1 MPLMPRSSAT
11 SAAPRLRPYQTQAVD
26 NVIAH
31 FRGSDEPA
39 VVVLPTGSGK
49 SLVIA
54 ELARRARGRVLV
66 LAHVRE
72 LVEQN
77 HAKYLAYGLEADI
90 FSAGLKR
97 KESARQVVFGSVQ
110 SVVNGLEA
118 FAAGDFTLLV
128 IDECHRVA
136 LRHGEVESEAQTS
149 AAARARAS
157 SSYAQVIAR
166 LRQARPNLKILGL
179 TATPY
184 RLGEGFLYHRHYHGM
199 VKGPED
205 AFFRDCVF
213 EQPLRVMVRQGYLAE
228 PRRLDAA
235 LAFYDFSH
243 LTTQRNGQFAE
254 RDLNGVVQGNRATPQ
269 IVADVIE
276 RARDREGVMIFAATV
291 AHAEEVLG
299 LLPAEA
305 SALVTGATPGPE
317 RERLIAAFKARE
329 LKYLVNVAV
338 LTTGFDAPHVDVIA
352 ILRPTESVGLYQ
364 QIVGRG
370 LRLSPGKR
378 DCLVLD
384 YAGNP
389 WDLYAPEIDQARPD
403 SDSEP
408 VQVECPECGFANT
421 FWGKRDGDLVI
432 EHHGRRCQGL
442 LSTRDA
448 VDRAQPGAQDDRS
461 NPDASAGV
469 GVGAGANEG
478 KGAASGANKGKGAAS
493 GAHKAKG
500 AASGASNK
508 VQCTFRFRFKVCEQ
522 CGGEND
528 IAARACGHCGE
539 RLVDPD
545 DKLRDALKLKHAK
558 VLRVSGMQLQA
569 TTNGRGVPR
578 LKVTYHDEDGDTLD
592 EWFGLETRGQRHVFV
607 RVFLRQHLRA
617 PGSDWQPASAEE
629 AAAEAH
635 RLRAPD
641 FVIARKSGRYW
652 RLGEKLFDYAGR
664 YRTAEAAGGGSYDD
678 SLPANCFTDLNRIG

>member
-1 MPLMPRSSAT
+1 MIND
-11 SAAPRLRPYQTQAVD
+11 APFSHAPQLRPYQTQAVD

-31 FRGSDEPA
+31 FRGSDDPA

-90 FSAGLKR
+90 FSAGLGR
-97 KESARQVVFGSVQ
+97 KESGRQVVFGSVQ
-110 SVVNGLEA
+110 SVVNGLDD
-118 FAAGDFTLLV
+118 FATGEFTLLV
-128 IDECHRVA
+128 IDECHRLAMSEKA
-136 LRHGEVESEAQTS
+136 LARS
-149 AAARARAS
+149 AGKAEDDRSRS
-157 SSYAQVIAR
+157 VSTYERVIAR
-166 LRQARPNLKILGL
+166 LRQARPNLKVLGL

-184 RLGEGFLYHRHYHGM
+184 RLGEGFIYHRHYHGM

-228 PRRLDAA
+228 PRRIDGAM
-235 LAFYDFSH
+235 AFYDFSR
-243 LTTQRNGQFAE
+243 LTPQRNGQFAE
-254 RDLNGVVQGNRATPQ
+254 RDLNGVVQGNRATPR
-269 IVADVIE
+269 IIHDVIE

-299 LLPAEA
+299 LLPSGE
-305 SALVTGATPGPE
+305 SAVVTGATPGPE

-370 LRLSPGKR
+370 LRLSPGKT
-378 DCLVLD
+378 DCLILD

-389 WDLYAPEIDQARPD
+389 WELYAPEIAQARPD
-403 SDSEP
+403 GESEP

-442 LSTRDA
+442 
-448 VDRAQPGAQDDRS
+448 
-461 NPDASAGV
+461 V
-469 GVGAGANEG
+469 GG
-478 KGAASGANKGKGAAS
+478 S
-493 GAHKAKG
+493 
-500 AASGASNK
+500 
-508 VQCTFRFRFKVCEQ
+508 QCTFRFRFKVCEQ

-545 DKLRDALKLKHAK
+545 DKLRDALKLRHAK
-558 VLRVSGMQLQA
+558 VLRVSGMQLAA
-569 TTNGRGVPR
+569 TINGRGVPR
-578 LKVTYHDEDGDTLD
+578 LKVTYHDEDGETLN
-592 EWFGLETRGQRHVFV
+592 EWFGLETPAQRHVFD

-617 PGSDWQPASAEE
+617 PGSGWRPGSAEE
-629 AAAEAH
+629 AAAEAG

-641 FVIARKSGRYW
+641 FVIGRKSGRHW
-652 RLGEKLFDYAGR
+652 RVEEKLFDYVGR
-664 YRTAEAAGGGSYDD
+664 YRKADAAGGEV
-678 SLPANCFTDLNRIG
+678 